1 MRTIRERE
9 NEEEGEKRRER
20 ENERVRMRKGERE
33 REIKLQTKRP
43 LFEGI
48 QTKSRIRPL
57 CIFTGT
63 CVKNIELYYLS
74 IINNA
79 SLIRHFENATKCS
92 WMFKNVFCLSY
103 IKHL

>member
-1 MRTIRERE
+1 MRKRER
-9 NEEEGEKRRER
+9 NEERE
-20 ENERVRMRKGERE
+20 RMRKGERE
-33 REIKLQTKRP
+33 RERERLSCKPKELCLRACRLNQNQTTVH
-43 LFEGI
+43 FYA
-48 QTKSRIRPL
+48 QS
-57 CIFTGT
+57 FAHYNF
-63 CVKNIELYYLS
+63 VKNIEFYYLS